1 MSHAHPA
8 TEGCA
13 SEKDRR
19 RLIWT
24 LALTGT
30 ILVVE
35 AVGGVL
41 SHSLSLLSDAG
52 HMMTDLL
59 AMLLSLFA
67 LSMAARPATHH
78 KTYGYHRLEIL
89 TALVNGTLLVLVSLY
104 LVYEAIRRLVRP
116 EPVAAQL
123 MLGVAIV
130 GLAANLA
137 GLALLSG
144 SRQNLNVRA
153 ALLHVLGDALSSVGV
168 ILGAALIAWT
178 GWYRIDALIS
188 IVIGGVILYGAV
200 RLMKEACDILLEA
213 APSGMILGEL
223 TRVIRSVEGVVDLHD
238 LHVWSI
244 TSGMPALSGH
254 LVVQDRFL
262 SESDELLNRIKQVLE
277 ERFGICHT
285 TLQLESE
292 RYVEVGVV
300 HGGQPADPDPRV
312 P

>member
-1 MSHAHPA
+1 MSHAHHA
-8 TEGCA
+8 AAGCA
-13 SEKDRR
+13 SEEDRR

-35 AVGGVL
+35 AVGGVA

-59 AMLLSLFA
+59 ALLLSLFA
-67 LSMAARPATHH
+67 LSMAARPATLH

-104 LVYEAIRRLVRP
+104 LIYEGIRRLLRP
-116 EPVAAQL
+116 QPVAAGL
-123 MLGVAIV
+123 MLGIAVV
-130 GLAANLA
+130 GLLANLA
-137 GLALLSG
+137 GLALLSR
-144 SRQNLNVRA
+144 SRGNLNMRS
-153 ALLHVLGDALSSVGV
+153 ALLHLLGDALSSVGV
-168 ILGAALIAWT
+168 IVGALVMQAT
-178 GWYRIDALIS
+178 GWYQVDAILSVLIAS
-188 IVIGGVILYGAV
+188 VILWGAI

-213 APSGMILGEL
+213 APSGLVLGEL
-223 TRVIRSVEGVVDLHD
+223 RSVISSVEGVVDLHD

-262 SESDELLNRIKQVLE
+262 RESDALLNRIKHVLE

-300 HGGQPADPDPRV
+300 HGSEPEGSDV
-312 P
+312 